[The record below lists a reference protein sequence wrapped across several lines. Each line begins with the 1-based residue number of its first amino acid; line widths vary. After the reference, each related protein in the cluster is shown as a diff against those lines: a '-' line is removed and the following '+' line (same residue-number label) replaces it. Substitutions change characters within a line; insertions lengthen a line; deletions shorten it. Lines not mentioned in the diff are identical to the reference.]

1 MFSDVFVVFLS
12 FEERIFKNYSL
23 IDYNMSKCHCDLNTN
38 LRYLNYLFI
47 ILCLIFF
54 FLTTYGAIVIDG
66 RYLAVKH
73 KIAFDFNSFSL
84 NSFPFI
90 V

>member
-1 MFSDVFVVFLS
+1 MSL
-12 FEERIFKNYSL
+12 RFKYKFK
-23 IDYNMSKCHCDLNTN
+23 IPE
-38 LRYLNYLFI
+38 LFI

-84 NSFPFI
+84 NSFPFF